1 MIHPFW
7 ILNTS
12 FLVFL
17 CANLLFV
24 YLSSVTLVQREDI
37 DPNLYS
43 KFQKS
48 TQININLKEIYEND
62 LFDSYKKEV
71 PYIQSTIQQ
80 KPIPQPPRPQT
91 LRPPEPQKP
100 VFLDPLN
107 VTLRGIIV
115 VSQNESLNTAIIS
128 DNKTDIESLYTV
140 GDKIQDSQLIRIFNN
155 KIVLLRS
162 NGQQEVL
169 YMREQEAQSDPRF
182 AQIQNWHT
190 AIIMK
195 NPSEYTIH
203 PEAFIKRVENLSHFI
218 ELLNLTTAYDKGIPI
233 GTHVGTIEPQTLGS
247 YLGLRTG
254 DMIMAIN
261 QTGVATTNDRLTVY
275 KQITQSP
282 LPLIVKVDLLR
293 GKRPITLM
301 YTIEKSKIELIKS
314 GTLVD
319 NEKIKSHIQPIP
331 KIQNVPLEGI
341 ETNTDSPES
350 LNEENF
356 IDQANQ
362 ENDEILFLNK
372 IKERDA
378 FLMIQNDSVSKTTS
392 SLKRDFV

>member
-7 ILNTS
+7 ILNSS

-24 YLSSVTLVQREDI
+24 YLSNVTLVQREDI

-43 KFQKS
+43 KLQKS

-107 VTLRGIIV
+107 VTLHGIIV
-115 VSQNESLNTAIIS
+115 VSENETLNTAIIS
-128 DNKTDIESLYTV
+128 DNKTDIESLYTI

-293 GKRPITLM
+293 GKRPITLT

-319 NEKIKSHIQPIP
+319 NEKIKSHIHPIP

-392 SLKRDFV
+392 RLKQDFV

>member
-7 ILNTS
+7 ILNSS

-24 YLSSVTLVQREDI
+24 YLSSVTLIQREDI

-48 TQININLKEIYEND
+48 PQATINLKEIYEND
-62 LFDSYKKEV
+62 LFDSYKKEI

-107 VTLRGIIV
+107 VTLHGIIV

-128 DNKTDIESLYTV
+128 DNKTDIESLYKV

-190 AIIMK
+190 AISMK

-203 PEAFIKRVENLSHFI
+203 PEAFIRRVENLSHFI

-233 GTHVGTIEPQTLGS
+233 GTHVGTIEPQTVGS

-254 DMIMAIN
+254 DIIMAIN

-275 KQITQSP
+275 KEITQSQ
-282 LPLIVKVDLLR
+282 LPLIIKVDLLR
-293 GKRPITLM
+293 GKKPITLT

-314 GTLVD
+314 GILVET
-319 NEKIKSHIQPIP
+319 EKIKPATASVPQ
-331 KIQNVPLEGI
+331 IQNVPLEGI
-341 ETNTDSPES
+341 EANTYSPES
-350 LNEENF
+350 FNEENF
-356 IDQANQ
+356 IDPSSQD
-362 ENDEILFLNK
+362 NDEILFLNK

-378 FLMIQNDSVSKTTS
+378 FLMIQNDSVSETTS

>member
-1 MIHPFW
+1 
-7 ILNTS
+7 L
-12 FLVFL
+12 LFL
-17 CANLLFV
+17 CANPLFV
-24 YLSSVTLVQREDI
+24 YFSSVTLIQREDI

-43 KFQKS
+43 KSQKNH
-48 TQININLKEIYEND
+48 QITINLKDIYEND

-80 KPIPQPPRPQT
+80 RPIPQPPRPQT

-107 VTLRGIIV
+107 VTLHGIIV
-115 VSQNESLNTAIIS
+115 TSQNESLNTAIIS
-128 DNKTDIESLYTV
+128 DNKTDMEALYKV

-190 AIIMK
+190 AITMK
-195 NPSEYTIH
+195 NQAEYLIY

-233 GTHVGTIEPQTLGS
+233 GTHVGNIEPQTLGS
-247 YLGLRTG
+247 YLGVRTG

-261 QTGVATTNDRLTVY
+261 KKGVSTTNDRLSVY
-275 KQITQSP
+275 KQITQSE
-282 LPLIVKVDLLR
+282 LPLIVTVDLLR
-293 GKRPITLM
+293 GKRAMTLT
-301 YTIEKSKIELIKS
+301 YTIEQSKIELIKS
-314 GTLVD
+314 NNFTS
-319 NEKIKSHIQPIP
+319 NEKIKSSQLPSVP
-331 KIQNVPLEGI
+331 TIQNEPADQATEMI
-341 ETNTDSPES
+341 TPSSEES
-350 LNEENF
+350 FNEEGF
-356 IDQANQ
+356 IDQAAL
-362 ENDEILFLNK
+362 ENDEIVFLNK

-378 FLMIQNDSVSKTTS
+378 FLMIQNNSVSDTTS
-392 SLKRDFV
+392 GLKRDFV